1 MRQLDADRLGD
12 GQRVI
17 EAGRTGAHVEP
28 GVDGQQRAAVQAR
41 PGDRP
46 VARLR
51 GGRQCHEQQHASGQ
65 QESARTQ
72 RGQPP
77 AAGQRRGRVRR
88 TTDGVD
94 DGHDLPDLVVRVA
107 AR

>member
-28 GVDGQQRAAVQAR
+28 GVDGQQRAAVQA
-41 PGDRP
+41 RP